1 MLYLAL
7 VTAIL
12 ALSLTARYLSGSR
25 NRTPGPL
32 GLPII
37 GSALSIPKSQQWL
50 AWEIWRKRYGDVM
63 SFSLFGS
70 DNLVLSSLEAATD
83 LLETRGLIYS
93 DRPGAVMVGELV
105 GWNRGLGYTAG
116 PPNARFKEL
125 RRLFHSF
132 IGPKACQSLDIQ
144 SVQEEENVRML
155 VNLLE
160 SPERFMEHTRDAT
173 ATVLLRFSYGYYP
186 GAEGGDALGLVKI
199 VEDAMVGFS
208 VASEPGWWVDSF
220 PLLKH
225 VPWLPFQQAARK
237 MREDLER
244 LYQVPFAYVKR
255 ERNNGTAN
263 VSFISSFLDEKGGN
277 ETKEDED
284 IINAAAA
291 SLYSGGAETTVS
303 SLDTYFL
310 AMALFPLVQERG
322 QAQVDGYLSRLTETR
337 LPRISDRLHLPYV
350 EAIMLE
356 ILRWNPSVPL
366 GLPHVAKQ
374 DDIYR
379 GYHIRKGT
387 VVWANIWSIL
397 HDEMVFPEPGQF
409 IPERYLTKDG
419 KLDQNSKQTT
429 TARTAF
435 GFGPRICP
443 GLYLAENTMI
453 LSIAT
458 LLFGFTISKHPGE
471 DLRVHYD
478 GFIR

>member
-1 MLYLAL
+1 MLDLAL
-7 VTAIL
+7 VTTVL
-12 ALSLTARYLSGSR
+12 ALWLAARYLSGSR
-25 NRTPGPL
+25 NRAPGPR

-50 AWEIWRKRYGDVM
+50 AWEIWRKGY
-63 SFSLFGS
+63 
-70 DNLVLSSLEAATD
+70 
-83 LLETRGLIYS
+83 GLIYS

-105 GWNRGLGYTAG
+105 GWNRGL
-116 PPNARFKEL
+116 EL

-132 IGPKACQSLDIQ
+132 IGPKACQSSDIQ

-173 ATVLLRFSYGYYP
+173 AAVLLRLSYGYHP
-186 GAEGGDALGLVKI
+186 GAEGDDALGLVKI

-225 VPWLPFQQAARK
+225 VPWLPFQRAARK

-322 QAQVDGYLSRLTETR
+322 QAQVDGYLSPLTETR

-374 DDIYR
+374 NDVYR

-397 HDEMVFPEPGQF
+397 HDETVFPEPGQF

-419 KLDQNSKQTT
+419 KLDWRTSS
-429 TARTAF
+429 TAKTASYF
-435 GFGPRICP
+435 RLG
-443 GLYLAENTMI
+443 YNTMI

-471 DLRVHYD
+471 DLHVHYD